1 MSVAASSIARIQQAM
16 VVGVASCAMAW
27 CIWRWPSS
35 PWQAAAGVLACLLA
49 HAPILALEQLSL
61 RLTWGHDTAPAPTL
75 REHIVAWA
83 RETCQGLR
91 VFAWRQPFAWR
102 RPKDWVPQAHDA
114 RGVVFIHGFA
124 CNRGFW
130 APWLQR
136 CRRERMPCVAI
147 NLEPMQGPIEN
158 YLPLLD
164 AAVQRMAHATGKPPV
179 LVAHSM
185 GGLVARAW
193 LRETASNRAR
203 VAHIVTIGTPHHGT
217 WLARFSHLPNG
228 RQMRIANPWLEALR
242 ASHPTEPGL
251 FTCWWSN
258 TDNVVFPPSTA
269 TLPAASNHLIRGAGH
284 VDLAFRDRV
293 IDSTLAMVR
302 AL

>member
-1 MSVAASSIARIQQAM
+1 MSARASSLARIQQGM
-16 VVGVASCAMAW
+16 VLGLVACAAAW
-27 CIWRWPSS
+27 CFWRWPSS
-35 PWQAAAGVLACLLA
+35 PWQAAAGILACLLA
-49 HAPILALEQLSL
+49 HAPVLALEQLLL
-61 RLTWGHDTAPAPTL
+61 RVTWGLDPAPAPTL
-75 REHIVAWA
+75 REQVVAWA
-83 RETCQGLR
+83 RESCQGLR

-102 RPKDWVPQAHDA
+102 HPEDWVPDAHPA
-114 RGVVFIHGFA
+114 RGIVFIHGFV

-130 APWLQR
+130 SPWLQR
-136 CRRERMPCVAI
+136 CRRQGTPCVAV
-147 NLEPMQGPIEN
+147 NLEPVQGPIES
-158 YLPLLD
+158 YLQSVD
-164 AAVQRMAHATGKPPV
+164 IAVQRLIQTTGKPPV

-193 LRETASNRAR
+193 LRDNAANRAR

-228 RQMRIANPWLEALR
+228 RQMSIASPWLDRLN
-242 ASHPTEPGL
+242 ASHASEPPL

-258 TDNVVFPPSTA
+258 TDNIVFPPTTA
-269 TLPAASNHLIRGAGH
+269 TLPGASNRLLRGAGH
-284 VDLAFRDRV
+284 VDLAFRDEV